1 MKLISTKGDMMVNK
15 RTQHKEQRRIDI
27 LEAGLDL
34 FIRKGYGSTKIADIA
49 KKANMSMGLLFHYFE
64 SKEKLYEEL
73 IKIGCAGTEL
83 NLEDIDGSPI
93 HIFKAVAAEI
103 LNNIKQNPMSA
114 KMFVLMEHA
123 QNNDSIPDV
132 TKEMVA
138 RIDIIK
144 RSISLIE
151 EGQKI
156 GEIRNGNA
164 WALSTAFWCSIQGIA
179 EEIALHPD
187 TPYPEPDWL
196 VDILKSKE

>member
-1 MKLISTKGDMMVNK
+1 MANK
-15 RTQHKEQRRIDI
+15 RTQDKEQRRVDI
-27 LEAGLDL
+27 LAAGLDL

-73 IKIGCAGTEL
+73 IKIGCAGTDL
-83 NLEDIDGSPI
+83 NLDDLDGSPI
-93 HIFKAVAAEI
+93 HILRTAAEEI
-103 LNNIKQNPMSA
+103 LKMIKENPMSA

-123 QNNDSIPDV
+123 QNNDTIPHAA
-132 TKEMVA
+132 KELLSQ
-138 RIDIIK
+138 IDIIK

-151 EGQKI
+151 EGQKL
-156 GEIRNGNA
+156 GEIRKGNA

-187 TPYPEPDWL
+187 TPCPEAAWL
-196 VDILKSKE
+196 IDILKNQE

>member
-1 MKLISTKGDMMVNK
+1 M
-15 RTQHKEQRRIDI
+15 H
-27 LEAGLDL
+27 LDL

-73 IKIGCAGTEL
+73 IKIGCAGAEL
-83 NLEDIDGSPI
+83 KLEDIDGSPI
-93 HIFKAVAAEI
+93 HIFKAAAAEI

-187 TPYPEPDWL
+187 TPCPEPDWL